1 MSTCAITRRMRQVCR
16 VGRSDPATL
25 KTFRS
30 ILACVSGIIVGALF
44 VLVVALV
51 ALVLRVRASEGRARR
66 RGEALEAAERVAR
79 LGSFRLDFA
88 KHETSWSDEMYRLQ
102 GLEPGDGAPSYE
114 RFLERVHPEDRD
126 GLDQTVRASVGRGE
140 PFDVDCRLLVP
151 GHGERIV
158 QCRGETVGG
167 GGRTRRAGA
176 VVGTVHDVTEA
187 RRSAAELEYRV
198 RHDAVTDLA
207 NRRAV
212 EDVIAAAIREHR
224 AVAALVLNVR
234 GFAGI
239 TRALGHE
246 IGDRLLRAIADRL
259 MRIGGAS
266 AAGRLG
272 GDRFVLVVDPAGD
285 LHSVVSVAD
294 GVRLALEPPVELDG
308 LTLLVEASVGIAVA
322 PGDAQDASELLRAA
336 QAATE
341 RASERQQSYAM
352 FSPESDAPE
361 HGPHALLAAVRHAIG
376 AGDLEVHYQ
385 PKLALDGRRIV
396 AVEALVRWRRGREL
410 VAPGEFLPHVE
421 RSGLIRDLTLH
432 VLEIAARDCARW
444 RADGLDLGMA
454 VNLSAA
460 NLLDLEIA
468 GDIAR
473 VLADQGLPPGSLEL
487 EVTESAFMVD
497 PRGAS
502 GVLAGL
508 RALGASLAIDDFG
521 TGYSSLGLLREMP
534 IDTLKIDRTFVGGM
548 IASRDDEA
556 IVRSVVQLSRELG
569 LNVVAE
575 GVEREAELD
584 ALTEFGCDLAQGFL
598 IARPV
603 PADELPAAV
612 DAWEARAHA

>member
-1 MSTCAITRRMRQVCR
+1 M
-16 VGRSDPATL
+16 
-25 KTFRS
+25 
-30 ILACVSGIIVGALF
+30 SGIALGALF
-44 VLVVALV
+44 ALVVALAV
-51 ALVLRVRASEGRARR
+51 LVLRVRASEARARR

-88 KHETSWSDEMYRLQ
+88 KRETSWSDELYRLQ
-102 GLEPGDGAPSYE
+102 GFEPGDGAPSYE
-114 RFLERVHPEDRD
+114 RFLEGVHPEDRD
-126 GLDQTVRASVGRGE
+126 ELDRIVRASVGRGE
-140 PFDVDCRLLVP
+140 PFDLDCRLLVP
-151 GHGERIV
+151 GRGERIV
-158 QCRGETVGG
+158 HCRGETVYAGS
-167 GGRTRRAGA
+167 RAPRPVA

-187 RRSAAELEYRV
+187 RRSAAELEHRV

-212 EDVIAAAIREHR
+212 EEVVATAIRENR
-224 AVAALVLNVR
+224 PVGALVVNVR
-234 GFAGI
+234 GFTGI

-246 IGDRLLRAIADRL
+246 TGDRLLRAIADRL
-259 MRIGGAS
+259 MGVGGAS

-272 GDRFVLVVDPAGD
+272 GDRFVLVVEPAGD
-285 LHSVVSVAD
+285 LHSVVAVAE
-294 GVRLALEPPVELDG
+294 GVRLALEPPVDIDG

-322 PGDAQDASELLRAA
+322 PGDAQDAPELLRAA

-341 RASERQQSYAM
+341 RAAERQQKYAV
-352 FSPESDAPE
+352 FTPDADAPE
-361 HGPHALLAAVRHAIG
+361 HGQHALLAAVRHAIG
-376 AGDLEVHYQ
+376 AGELEVHYQ
-385 PKLALDGRRIV
+385 PKLAVDGRRIV
-396 AVEALVRWRRGREL
+396 AAEALVRWRRGREL

-432 VLEIAARDCARW
+432 VLEIAVRDCARW
-444 RADGLDLGMA
+444 RANGLELGMA

-468 GDIAR
+468 DDIAR
-473 VLADQGLPPGSLEL
+473 VLAGEGLPPDALEL

-521 TGYSSLGLLREMP
+521 TGYSSLGLLRQMP
-534 IDTLKIDRTFVGGM
+534 IDTLKIDRSFVGGM
-548 IASRDDEA
+548 MSSRGDEA
-556 IVRSVVQLSRELG
+556 IVRSLVRLSRELG

-575 GVEREAELD
+575 GVEREAELE

-603 PADELPAAV
+603 PADDLPAAV
-612 DAWEARAHA
+612 HAWEARAHA